1 VPIQSNH
8 DLFSPQYR
16 DDGSTWFHDVNG
28 NTTRDEKG
36 NTYVYDA
43 WNRLAQATAGSNNVL
58 YSYDAL
64 GRRIIINP
72 GIPRDLYY
80 SSTWQVLEEQV
91 GGVMQVQYLWSP
103 VYVDA
108 LIERDTASGQRLYV
122 QQDANWNVTAI
133 LDSTGAVQERYVYDP
148 YGRFTDPT
156 GQTAAVLAPDW
167 SVRGSTL
174 FGWVYLYQGVRY
186 DSTTGLYHFRRR
198 DYSPTLGRWM
208 EPNSLLMGGYETNPY
223 DYENDDPTTLNDP
236 FAGWLADMTFLVE
249 PVTTLGV
256 VGVTTGGVAATG
268 VAVGGMGLLVGY
280 GISKETG
287 FGDWVGDNIA
297 NWLYGA
303 QLEEAAK
310 PIVRNLPKGVDWTL
324 PLGPDEPPIEPKVK
338 RKPKDKPKEKQKKE
352 KKKKCDGKKEGDYC
366 LEQNPISTQACF
378 DCCIDECRKHF
389 QWWVDVIRC
398 RQGCEDI
405 CWTIRHYR
413 K

>member
-1 VPIQSNH
+1 
-8 DLFSPQYR
+8 
-16 DDGSTWFHDVNG
+16 
-28 NTTRDEKG
+28 
-36 NTYVYDA
+36 
-43 WNRLAQATAGSNNVL
+43 L

-72 GIPRDLYY
+72 GTPRDLYY

-174 FGWVYLYQGVRY
+174 FGWVYLHQGVRY

-208 EPNSLLMGGYETNPY
+208 QLDVLQFTKGETNTSDSASGGETNTY
-223 DYENDDPTTLNDP
+223 DYENDDPTGWSDP
-236 FAGWLADMTFLVE
+236 FGLPAFWATPP
-249 PVTTLGV
+249 PVPPPWIATWGPPGIAV
-256 VGVTTGGVAATG
+256 GAGVTIGVGLSYTPPFQAAGGW
-268 VAVGGMGLLVGY
+268 
-280 GISKETG
+280 I
-287 FGDWVGDNIA
+287 GDTIA
-297 NWLYGA
+297 DWWYGA
-303 QLEEAAK
+303 QLREAAK
-310 PIVRNLPKGVDWTL
+310 PIPRPWPDPKPWPEREPRPRPPESEEKYKCCTYRCDDGLPYYRQYPSKVTCPGIIVANGQCCRDPIASPGPCPPNLPRPL
-324 PLGPDEPPIEPKVK
+324 P
-338 RKPKDKPKEKQKKE
+338 
-352 KKKKCDGKKEGDYC
+352 
-366 LEQNPISTQACF
+366 N
-378 DCCIDECRKHF
+378 
-389 QWWVDVIRC
+389 
-398 RQGCEDI
+398 
-405 CWTIRHYR
+405 
-413 K
+413 